1 MPLQLPKEEST
12 LENSKIMILTEGAL
26 ARRQRNGVRW
36 RVGKGHFSWLGRLK
50 LLAKAPS
57 SMPTDR
63 STSVSGRMAYL
74 MAVAPAS
81 TPTEVCIL
89 DSRKRRKNTA
99 RATKGGQME
108 TSTMESGKMVHSMV
122 TAHTQESQGWKR
134 VRWRICG
141 WQEACTSENFKMA

>member
-1 MPLQLPKEEST
+1 M
-12 LENSKIMILTEGAL
+12 
-26 ARRQRNGVRW
+26 
-36 RVGKGHFSWLGRLK
+36 
-50 LLAKAPS
+50 
-57 SMPTDR
+57 
-63 STSVSGRMAYL
+63 SGRMAYL

-122 TAHTQESQGWKR
+122 TAHTREPRTEACTMENLWMARNMAGAPSSLPTD
-134 VRWRICG
+134 
-141 WQEACTSENFKMA
+141 ACTSENFKMA